1 MQTID
6 FPWNESWRW
15 DEVAGIMKTMRRRL
29 WDDDNG
35 LETLEWLAIAVLIL
49 IVAFAV
55 YPGTLQ
61 QGLQDVATTIA
72 AKLSEMAA
80 GIGGS

>member
-1 MQTID
+1 
-6 FPWNESWRW
+6 
-15 DEVAGIMKTMRRRL
+15 MKTMRHRL
-29 WDDDNG
+29 WDDENG
-35 LETLEWLAIAVLIL
+35 IETLEWLAIAVLIL

-61 QGLQDVATTIA
+61 QGLQDVATTIS

>member
-1 MQTID
+1 
-6 FPWNESWRW
+6 
-15 DEVAGIMKTMRRRL
+15 MKTMRRRL
-29 WDDDNG
+29 WDDENG

>member
-1 MQTID
+1 MQ
-6 FPWNESWRW
+6 
-15 DEVAGIMKTMRRRL
+15 RRL
-29 WDDDNG
+29 WDDENG
-35 LETLEWLAIAVLIL
+35 IETLEWLAIAVLIL

-61 QGLQDVATTIA
+61 QGLQNVATTIA

-80 GIGGS
+80 GIGGGS